1 MVNSV
6 KTPKEILQW
15 EESFESSNKE
25 TFWYPDD
32 PDFGGGAGPKVCEH
46 DFGTIGDD
54 GHCSDSSKTKSI
66 EDDRSLDKITDAQNI
81 DENGDSQDL
90 DSNQDFEVNDPVPI
104 STRTT
109 RSGNKVLTEIESED
123 ENEEEDPTL
132 RCVFDKKLLVR
143 DCIPHRSPELKKNE
157 MVVLTQAI
165 KDWIFFALKYE
176 WKLKVR
182 KENPK
187 TRGTKS
193 RIRYE
198 DYKIAKT
205 LGEML
210 KFGATKADIM
220 HDYRRGFIEFDSTSN
235 ITVEKLIDDYLKKNG
250 DKSNISAYKRIN
262 GIETYEGTIRT

>member
-6 KTPKEILQW
+6 KTPEEILQW

-210 KFGATKADIM
+210 KFGATGRHNA
-220 HDYRRGFIEFDSTSN
+220 
-235 ITVEKLIDDYLKKNG
+235 
-250 DKSNISAYKRIN
+250 
-262 GIETYEGTIRT
+262 